1 MKFKIFASILTGMC
15 LIGMSLG
22 YVIGFYLRNIFD
34 SNYWAYLGAP
44 LLGIGSGLVMV
55 GALFNKHL
63 KT

>member
-1 MKFKIFASILTGMC
+1 MNFKVFALIITGMC

-22 YVIGFYLRNIFD
+22 YVLGFYLRNIFG

>member
-1 MKFKIFASILTGMC
+1 MNFKVFASILTGMC

-22 YVIGFYLRNIFD
+22 YVLGFYVRNVID
-34 SNYWAYLGAP
+34 SNHWAYLGAP

-63 KT
+63 KS

>member
-1 MKFKIFASILTGMC
+1 MNFKVFASILTGMC
-15 LIGMSLG
+15 LIGVSIG
-22 YVIGFYLRNIFD
+22 YVLGFYLRDILE

-44 LLGIGSGLVMV
+44 LLGIGSGFVLF

>member
-1 MKFKIFASILTGMC
+1 MSFKVFASILTGMC

-22 YVIGFYLRNIFD
+22 YVLGFYLRNVFE

-44 LLGIGSGLVMV
+44 LLGIGSGLVLFA
-55 GALFNKHL
+55 ALFNKHL

>member
-1 MKFKIFASILTGMC
+1 MC

-22 YVIGFYLRNIFD
+22 YVLGFYLRNIFD

-44 LLGIGSGLVMV
+44 LVGIGSGLVMV

>member
-1 MKFKIFASILTGMC
+1 MNFKVFALILTGMC

-22 YVIGFYLRNIFD
+22 YVLGFYLRNIFD

-44 LLGIGSGLVMV
+44 LLGIGSGVVMF